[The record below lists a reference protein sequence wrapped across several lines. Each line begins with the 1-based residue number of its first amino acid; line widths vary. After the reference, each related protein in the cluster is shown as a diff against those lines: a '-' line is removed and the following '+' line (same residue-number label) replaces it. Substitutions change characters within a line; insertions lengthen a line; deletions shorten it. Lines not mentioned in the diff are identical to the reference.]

1 MLEHHVPGVSVAV
14 TRGNEPAIAR
24 GFGYGSLEENEPC
37 TPDTLFDIASSAKS
51 LTATAVALLVEDN
64 ENHAHLQ
71 YETPM
76 SSLLPDDFVIYGT
89 MRSRARYS
97 SFYNE
102 KSSKPPSSR
111 ILSLE
116 ISLLQHDV
124 HCCDASCRS

>member
-51 LTATAVALLVEDN
+51 LTAAAVALLVEDT

-76 SSLLPDDFVIYGT
+76 SSLLPDDFV
-89 MRSRARYS
+89 MS
-97 SFYNE
+97 SAQHTKDVTVE
-102 KSSKPPSSR
+102 DV
-111 ILSLE
+111 LS
-116 ISLLQHDV
+116 H
-124 HCCDASCRS
+124 RTGMPG